1 MADENVVLLSGFD
14 AIPLEKA
21 TVVESVNVKEDAK
34 YCSTADD
41 SIENKTATIQV
52 WNHGKDYYYTLLTLP
67 DGKCLR
73 FYYDVSSNI
82 GTDSIDV
89 QRIALFFGYT
99 YEMKDPVD
107 FSIETQRELI
117 DKKLITIL

>member
-21 TVVESVNVKEDAK
+21 TVSESVNPQVDAK
-34 YCSTADD
+34 FCSTDD
-41 SIENKTATIQV
+41 SAKNKTATIQV

-67 DGKCLR
+67 DGTCLR

-82 GTDSIDV
+82 GTDSTDV
-89 QRIALFFGYT
+89 QRIALFFGYLC
-99 YEMKDPVD
+99 EVKDPVD
-107 FSIETQRELI
+107 FSIETQRELL

>member
-21 TVVESVNVKEDAK
+21 TISESVNAKEDAK
-34 YCSTADD
+34 YYSTDD
-41 SIENKTATIQV
+41 SAKNKTATIQV

-67 DGKCLR
+67 NGKCLR

-82 GTDSIDV
+82 GTDSTDV